1 LKEEILRKAQELN
14 LLLKNSSEYQGY
26 VSAVKNARE
35 HSAADIM
42 LRDYRKKQ
50 QEIYEKAMKGE
61 KIDQNLKELEELWG
75 VISLNPYVRA
85 VVENELIFK
94 EFYSQIIRELSK
106 GLELEEQS
114 ETKEDENSK

>member
-1 LKEEILRKAQELN
+1 
-14 LLLKNSSEYQGY
+14 
-26 VSAVKNARE
+26 
-35 HSAADIM
+35 M
-42 LRDYRKKQ
+42 
-50 QEIYEKAMKGE
+50 
-61 KIDQNLKELEELWG
+61 
-75 VISLNPYVRA
+75 RA